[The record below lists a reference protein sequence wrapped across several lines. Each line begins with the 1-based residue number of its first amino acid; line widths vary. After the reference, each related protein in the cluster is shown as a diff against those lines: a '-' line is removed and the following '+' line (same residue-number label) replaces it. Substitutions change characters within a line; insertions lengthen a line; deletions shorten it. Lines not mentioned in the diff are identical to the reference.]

1 VSHLEALTAWVLAA
15 PKRSFEI
22 RFQGA
27 NYIGRAEVRVEAI
40 DNDKRYFAVITVDD
54 PNDARVD
61 LCLKDAARRV
71 LKASEVDK

>member
-1 VSHLEALTAWVLAA
+1 VTHLEALTAWALAA

-22 RFQGA
+22 RFQGS
-27 NYIGRAEVRVEAI
+27 NYIGRAEVRVETL
-40 DNDKRYFAVITVDD
+40 DNNKRYFAVIAVDD

-61 LCLKDAARRV
+61 LCLKDAVRRV